1 MGYAKDRF
9 SGEALN
15 ESNPALYAEY
25 KAETPSK
32 WLFLSEVNG
41 LDAKKLGAIGEKETP
56 TDDEKAVQAAS
67 IEGDRRTLKADSF
80 IPAAMAVIYLLLMVY
95 FKSIGGYKP
104 VTIEEQ
110 KE

>member
-1 MGYAKDRF
+1 M
-9 SGEALN
+9 
-15 ESNPALYAEY
+15 P
-25 KAETPSK
+25 
-32 WLFLSEVNG
+32 
-41 LDAKKLGAIGEKETP
+41 KKLGAIGEKETP